1 MISCDHLGPLWVLL
15 GVLWLIA
22 LMFLLSKI
30 TENDD
35 S

>member
-1 MISCDHLGPLWVLL
+1 MITSDNLGPLWVLL

-22 LMFLLSKI
+22 LMFLLFKI